1 MKKTKT
7 VAKDG
12 ETTLKRAMEIVQAA
26 FPVFLSV
33 WGKAQEEI
41 KENGQISEEL
51 EKFEEARYEVMTAG
65 LDVEKRIE
73 KSKEF
78 KTHIGMLL
86 FFTRRSQT
94 AVVDFQ
100 FNIFLTTSF
109 FMFDRLIKW

>member
-1 MKKTKT
+1 MKETKT

-41 KENGQISEEL
+41 KENEQIAEEL
-51 EKFEEARYEVMTAG
+51 TKFEEARYEVMMAG

-78 KTHIGMLL
+78 KAHIGKYHC
-86 FFTRRSQT
+86 FFPHIP
-94 AVVDFQ
+94 FQ
-100 FNIFLTTSF
+100 KPSINFYFLSF
-109 FMFDRLIKW
+109 